1 MTFLSFERSLARF
14 LALLTS
20 FLNAVVL
27 LADLTGQD
35 HDISLSSIRSASP
48 LCPFGCPEELWRFA
62 RWAALP
68 QREVRGGAGFGGIGA
83 GWHPKRS
90 FPMRRE
96 FFPPGFLQWG

>member
-27 LADLTGQD
+27 LTDLTGQD

-48 LCPFGCPEELWRFA
+48 LCPFGCPEEPWRFP
-62 RWAALP
+62 RWEESP
-68 QREVRGGAGFGGIGA
+68 QREVRGEAEFDERGV
-83 GWHPKRS
+83 GWHRRQS
-90 FPMRRE
+90 FPMRKE